1 MAQLVSD
8 TLSACGQS
16 WLRHIRQWQ
25 QAQTTQ
31 ADYCRTHEIS
41 VAAFGWWKRKLANEG
56 YFENAHD
63 QANQAACNQ
72 TPFTE
77 IKLPATVSHQADC
90 DFDIQLPNDISIRL
104 RQDYNPDALSQLI
117 DILVNAC

>member
-1 MAQLVSD
+1 MAQTDSD

-16 WLRHIRQWQ
+16 WLKHIRQWQ

-31 ADYCRTHEIS
+31 ANYCRTHKIS
-41 VAAFGWWKRKLANEG
+41 AAAFGWWKRKLAKEG
-56 YFENAHD
+56 YLSINHD
-63 QANQAACNQ
+63 QTNQAACTL

-77 IKLPATVSHQADC
+77 IKLPATTSHQTES
-90 DFDIQLPNDISIRL
+90 DFNIQLPNDISVRL